1 MRHNI
6 AKLYLCNFLAG
17 LVFWYS
23 IEKLF
28 MYKIGISAF
37 GVSVNAVV
45 LVIVTSIFDVPFGVL
60 ADRWNRKYTLALGV
74 TALGVASLITGA
86 SHSLLVYTLGTAIY
100 GIYLCMT
107 NGTFQAIT
115 YDSLKEVGKEKL
127 YAKHQ
132 GGSYALFMAGIAI
145 ASPVGGYMAA
155 HFGYRS
161 TYYWSAVLCAVNLLV
176 ILSMHEPA
184 FHKSDATVSIRKHIG
199 AASRLLFTNTTL
211 TYLSSILL
219 VTGILRS
226 SLNEYAG
233 LYFIAIGFGAIGSGW
248 ANGGKWL
255 FGAIGQ
261 FLASRLARVFPYMI
275 AAFFVA
281 FIGMSSWRTPL
292 GLAFFYL
299 CTFSYGIILNEAQ
312 AMVQDKVP
320 SDVRATI
327 FSLINFGTS
336 ALMIPLGLAFG
347 VLAQHYSV
355 FAAYQLFAVIGLLY
369 FGLWLG
375 WRKKVRI
382 STVDSKTVSALRV
395 P

>member
-1 MRHNI
+1 
-6 AKLYLCNFLAG
+6 
-17 LVFWYS
+17 
-23 IEKLF
+23 
-28 MYKIGISAF
+28 MYKIGITAF
-37 GVSVNAVV
+37 GVSINAVV
-45 LVIVTSIFDVPFGVL
+45 LVIITSIFDVPFGVL
-60 ADRWNRKYTLALGV
+60 ADRWNRKYTLALGIL
-74 TALGVASLITGA
+74 ALGIGSLIAGS

-145 ASPVGGYMAA
+145 ASPAGGYMAA

-161 TYYWSAVLCAVNLLV
+161 TYYWSAILCLLNLLI
-176 ILSMHEPA
+176 ILSLHEPV
-184 FHKSDATVSIRKHIG
+184 FHMMEETVSLRMHIG
-199 AASRLLFTNTTL
+199 AAYRLILNNKTL
-211 TYLSSILL
+211 AYLSTILL

-261 FLASRLARVFPYMI
+261 FLASRLAKLFPFMV
-275 AAFFVA
+275 AAFFLA
-281 FIGMSSWRTPL
+281 FIVMSSWRTPL

-312 AMVQDKVP
+312 AMVQDRVA

-347 VLAQHYSV
+347 VLAQHYSI

-369 FGLWLG
+369 FFVWLG
-375 WRKKVRI
+375 WRRKVHDDPPNHFTE
-382 STVDSKTVSALRV
+382 TVLPLT
-395 P
+395 

>member
-1 MRHNI
+1 MRNNI
-6 AKLYLCNFLAG
+6 AKLYVCNFLTG

-23 IEKLF
+23 VEKLF
-28 MYKIGISAF
+28 MSKIGISAF

-45 LVIVTSIFDVPFGVL
+45 LVIITSIFDVPFGVL
-60 ADRWNRKYTLALGV
+60 ADRWNRKYTLALGIA
-74 TALGVASLITGA
+74 ALGISSLVAGL
-86 SHSLLVYTLGTAIY
+86 SHSLLMYMVGTAIY
-100 GIYLCMT
+100 GLYLCMT

-115 YDSLKEVGKEKL
+115 YDTLKEVGEEKL

-145 ASPVGGYMAA
+145 ASPLGGYMAA
-155 HFGYRS
+155 NYGYRS
-161 TYYWSAVLCAVNLLV
+161 TYYWSALLCAVNLLV
-176 ILSMHEPA
+176 ILSMHEPK
-184 FHKSDATVSIRKHIG
+184 FHKSEVAVSLRKHVG
-199 AASRLLFTNTTL
+199 ASSKLILNNKTL

-219 VTGILRS
+219 VTGMLRS

-261 FLASRLARVFPYMI
+261 FLASRLTKLFPFMVGLFFI
-275 AAFFVA
+275 AFMV
-281 FIGMSSWRTPL
+281 MSSWRKPM
-292 GLAFFYL
+292 GLVFFYL

-312 AMVQDKVP
+312 AMVQDRVS

-336 ALMIPLGLAFG
+336 ALLIPLGLAFG
-347 VLAQHYSV
+347 ALAQHYSV

-369 FGLWLG
+369 FFVWLG
-375 WRKKVRI
+375 WRKQI
-382 STVDSKTVSALRV
+382 LNPGSILDAE
-395 P
+395 